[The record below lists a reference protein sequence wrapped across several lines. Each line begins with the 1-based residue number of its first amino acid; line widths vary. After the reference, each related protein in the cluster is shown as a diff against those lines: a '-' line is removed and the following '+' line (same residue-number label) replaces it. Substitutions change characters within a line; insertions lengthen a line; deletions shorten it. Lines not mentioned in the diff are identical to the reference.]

1 MNVLIASYLV
11 TSSPS
16 GVVTYYQKL
25 AADLARAGYRVH
37 IVDSS
42 HTPTIWRKVLG
53 LLKRIMRPLGGSARA
68 AYDEFAYFTGVYLSV
83 RHLRHSTFDLIH
95 AQDARS
101 GVAAW
106 LALGKQV
113 PVILSCHFN
122 DDPVT
127 ELALSFSLKP
137 RATAR
142 LASWYRYLFSSIH
155 HYVFSSEYAYSKSKH
170 LLPVRFNKHILYNT
184 VDLRAT
190 TDPLSRC
197 PSDQFRISNV
207 GYIDQRKNQQLLL
220 RVGHQLRQRGHLN
233 FTIWLIGE
241 GPQRLA
247 YEHLA
252 YSLGLAEQV
261 RFYGHQAA
269 PWALVAQSDLYVH
282 TALNDNCP
290 FAILEAFAV
299 GTPVLAL
306 AVGGIPEMVPVGS
319 GLLPDADVS
328 RLTDEV
334 IRCFQPSYRAGLAV
348 TQSTFAHQR
357 FDHQTNLEKLL
368 LFYRQAVKSP
378 LLGPMAKGSTKPNSP
393 YPLNGE

>member
-25 AADLARAGYRVH
+25 ATDLTRAGFTVQ

-42 HTPTIWRKVLG
+42 HTPVTWRKCLG

-68 AYDEFAYFTGVYLSV
+68 AYDEFAYLTGVYLSV
-83 RHLRHSTFDLIH
+83 RNLRHTTFDLIH

-142 LASWYRYLFSSIH
+142 LSSWYRYLFSNIH
-155 HYVFSSEYAYSKSKH
+155 HYVFSSEYAYTKSKH
-170 LLPVRFNKHILYNT
+170 LLPASFNKYILYNT
-184 VDLRAT
+184 VDLQAT
-190 TDPLSRC
+190 LDQLSRC

-207 GYIDQRKNQQLLL
+207 GYIDHRKNQQLLL
-220 RVGHQLRQRGHLN
+220 LVGHELRQRGHID
-233 FTIWLIGE
+233 FMIWLIGE
-241 GPQRLA
+241 GPQRVA
-247 YEHLA
+247 YEQLA
-252 YSLGLAEQV
+252 RSLGLADQV
-261 RFYGHQAA
+261 RFYGQQAA

-306 AVGGIPEMVPVGS
+306 AVGGIPEMLPLGA
-319 GLLPDADVS
+319 GLLPDGDVN
-328 RLTDEV
+328 RLTEEV
-334 IRCFQPSYRAGLAV
+334 IRCLNPAYRAQLTD

-368 LFYRQAVKSP
+368 LFYRQAVDSP
-378 LLGPMAKGSTKPNSP
+378 VMVSKP
-393 YPLNGE
+393 

>member
-1 MNVLIASYLV
+1 MNILIASYLV

-25 AADLARAGYRVH
+25 AADLAMAGFKVH
-37 IVDSS
+37 VVDSS
-42 HTPTIWRKVLG
+42 HTPTIWRKCLG
-53 LLKRIMRPLGGSARA
+53 ILKRIMRPMGGSARA

-83 RHLRHSTFDLIH
+83 RNLRHTTFDLIH

-101 GVAAW
+101 GVAAG
-106 LALGKQV
+106 LALGKHV

-127 ELALSFSLKP
+127 ELALGFSLKP
-137 RATAR
+137 WATAR
-142 LASWYRYLFSSIH
+142 LSSWYRYLFSSIR
-155 HYVFSSEYAYSKSKH
+155 HYVFSSEYAYSKSRH
-170 LLPVRFNKHILYNT
+170 LLPANFNKYILYNT

-190 TDPLSRC
+190 TDQLSRC
-197 PSDQFRISNV
+197 PSDQLRISNV

-220 RVGHQLRQRGHLN
+220 LVGHELRQRGYVD

-247 YEHLA
+247 YEQLA
-252 YSLGLAEQV
+252 LSLGLAEQV
-261 RFYGHQAA
+261 RFYGQQAT
-269 PWALVAQSDLYVH
+269 PWAIVAQSDLYVH

-306 AVGGIPEMVPVGS
+306 AVGGIPEMLPVGS

-334 IRCFQPSYRAGLAV
+334 IRCFEPSYRAGLAIA
-348 TQSTFAHQR
+348 QSTFAHQQ

-368 LFYRQAVKSP
+368 LFYRQAVVSP
-378 LLGPMAKGSTKPNSP
+378 LS
-393 YPLNGE
+393 